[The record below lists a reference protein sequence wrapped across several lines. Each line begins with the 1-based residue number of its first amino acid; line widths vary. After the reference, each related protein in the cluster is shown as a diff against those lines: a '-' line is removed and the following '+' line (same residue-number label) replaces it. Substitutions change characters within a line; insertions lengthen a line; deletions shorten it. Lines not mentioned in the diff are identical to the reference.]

1 MGRPFHLVDD
11 GWLDIGSFGRQGPGR
26 RDALSP
32 AQIDFITR
40 TVRGTPEVMVKML
53 NRGGQ
58 NVRSVG
64 QHLRYLSR
72 DGSVAIDTDT
82 GHRLQ
87 GPEGGKTLIDDW
99 DLDLD
104 EGRQT
109 TDLRP
114 RVIKNPPSLDYA

>member
-1 MGRPFHLVDD
+1 
-11 GWLDIGSFGRQGPGR
+11 
-26 RDALSP
+26 
-32 AQIDFITR
+32 
-40 TVRGTPEVMVKML
+40 MVKML